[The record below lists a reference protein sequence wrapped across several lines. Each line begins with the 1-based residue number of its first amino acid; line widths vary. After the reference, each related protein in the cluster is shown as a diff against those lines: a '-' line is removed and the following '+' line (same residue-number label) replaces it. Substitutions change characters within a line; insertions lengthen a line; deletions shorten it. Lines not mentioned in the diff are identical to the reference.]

1 MPSGHQVR
9 WLGKG
14 WGRRKGP
21 TKTWETGQPLPELL
35 NCMSKWV
42 GRGIQ
47 GQVCNRNSSLLGG
60 VRATDGE
67 TRTNH
72 RVVWSCTRTE
82 RVTFARLTTICLSW
96 GRWRQAPGAALR
108 CATPLRGPV
117 NVDLGFTYV
126 TGDNDTSSQD
136 DCEEYLYPMYNISQC
151 NGSRCQLNA
160 SYHPNHLVQS
170 FSTLPHIRITGR
182 TY

>member
-1 MPSGHQVR
+1 
-9 WLGKG
+9 
-14 WGRRKGP
+14 
-21 TKTWETGQPLPELL
+21 
-35 NCMSKWV
+35 MSKWV